1 MQDWVAHRMAEA
13 QYYIRRA
20 VAEHTTYR
28 LESISR
34 RLKSV
39 IETELRL
46 SASVLEDLTSAT
58 IAVMRHE
65 GRTPESPLTR
75 QASTATHRSPW
86 VRSSRLSWHHL
97 QWAGVWNSFVL
108 QTDFWWAAARWDDI
122 IIMLLC
128 IPIYRWTL
136 MSPHV
141 VVLTKNWLVAVLD
154 WHIVP
159 LDKNKSTG

>member
-1 MQDWVAHRMAEA
+1 MAEA

-34 RLKSV
+34 RLKAV

-75 QASTATHRSPW
+75 QASTATHRSP
-86 VRSSRLSWHHL
+86 
-97 QWAGVWNSFVL
+97 
-108 QTDFWWAAARWDDI
+108 
-122 IIMLLC
+122 
-128 IPIYRWTL
+128 
-136 MSPHV
+136 
-141 VVLTKNWLVAVLD
+141 
-154 WHIVP
+154 
-159 LDKNKSTG
+159 

>member
-1 MQDWVAHRMAEA
+1 MAEA

-46 SASVLEDLTSAT
+46 SASVLEDLTAT

-65 GRTPESPLTR
+65 GHTAESPLTR
-75 QASTATHRSPW
+75 QASTATHRSP
-86 VRSSRLSWHHL
+86 
-97 QWAGVWNSFVL
+97 
-108 QTDFWWAAARWDDI
+108 
-122 IIMLLC
+122 
-128 IPIYRWTL
+128 
-136 MSPHV
+136 
-141 VVLTKNWLVAVLD
+141 
-154 WHIVP
+154 
-159 LDKNKSTG
+159 